1 MDRDQF
7 RAAAHAAIDEII
19 DYFDGLPSQR
29 VVPTIEPG
37 YLRPLIPENPP
48 EEPEQWSQIQADI
61 ETKIKPG
68 LTHWQSP
75 NFMAF
80 FPAGVTY
87 PSILGEM
94 YSAAFTAPAFNWLC
108 SPACTELETIVMDW
122 MAKALGLPECFLSS
136 SENKGGGVIQVSA
149 SDAVA
154 TVMIAARERRVREQA
169 LAEGLKDGTVE
180 YEDRVMEL
188 RPRLVALGSNQAH
201 SSTAKGAL
209 LAGTRYR
216 SVTARLEDNMEMTG
230 PRLREVLEQCD
241 KDGLTPYYITLG
253 MGTTNTCALD
263 RFAEIKAVLKEKPHW
278 QRIWVHI
285 DAAYAG
291 AALVADEWQYI
302 AKDFAE
308 GVDSFN
314 MNMHKWLLVNFDASC
329 LYVRNRFDLTDALD
343 ITPAYLRNPYSETGR
358 VIDYRN
364 WSISLGRRFRAL
376 KIWFVM
382 RSYGLSGM
390 KAYIRKT
397 IGLGNI
403 FADLVRSRSDLF
415 EIITKPAFC
424 LTVFRIKSPSLQ
436 SNAESSVPRI
446 DDASN
451 AITKEVYE
459 LVNSRGEIFI
469 TSSVIAGVYAIRV
482 VSANPA
488 AEEKYL
494 RRRDTNR
501 FIKIHGNDNT
511 YETID
516 ANSMSMKLP
525 FRVLVTGATGF
536 IGAHVV
542 DSLLDR
548 GITVRG
554 ATRSLS
560 KGEQMR
566 AARPDHASR
575 LEFVQIEDFSKL
587 GGFDH
592 VMEGVDAVIHVAS
605 PFTYNTTNNE
615 QELILPAINGVKS
628 ILAASA
634 KPGSTVKRVVL
645 TSSFASVID
654 ISKNP
659 GPDFTYTGAHWNPIT
674 YEESVDPATSAVVAY
689 RGSKKFAELEA
700 WNFMDREGPPFD
712 LVTLCPP
719 MVFGPIVHPV
729 ASIAQLN
736 ESNAVLWSVAAGAD
750 PLPAARVSAWID
762 VRDLA
767 EAHVQALLTP
777 EAGGKRYVPASGEPF
792 CYEYAADIIKEKFLW
807 ARETVTTNYEAG
819 KRPGPTYKLDGA
831 TVTRELGVKYRS
843 FEQTVEELVRQVKET
858 LA

>member
-469 TSSVIAGVYAIRV
+469 TSSVIAGVYTIRV

-494 RRRDTNR
+494 R
-501 FIKIHGNDNT
+501 
-511 YETID
+511 
-516 ANSMSMKLP
+516 L
-525 FRVLVTGATGF
+525 TGATGF

>member
-494 RRRDTNR
+494 R
-501 FIKIHGNDNT
+501 
-511 YETID
+511 
-516 ANSMSMKLP
+516 L
-525 FRVLVTGATGF
+525 TGATGF